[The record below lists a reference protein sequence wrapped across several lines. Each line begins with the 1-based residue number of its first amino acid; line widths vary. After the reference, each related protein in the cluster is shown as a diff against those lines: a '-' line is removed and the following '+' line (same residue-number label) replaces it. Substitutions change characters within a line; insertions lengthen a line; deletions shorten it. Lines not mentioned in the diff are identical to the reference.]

1 MYHEGDFIAKQCWVE
16 ERLSKAAHERL
27 LHQAG
32 HAHRNHHMKMRTVF
46 LLRIG
51 RLLICAGQRLES
63 LANAGS
69 LLSVPA
75 TLPSVPESP
84 LIQGE

>member
-27 LHQAG
+27 
-32 HAHRNHHMKMRTVF
+32 RTVF

-51 RLLICAGQRLES
+51 RLLICAGQQLEN

-84 LIQGE
+84 LMQGE